1 MLAYSR
7 TPGAKEFYIQEMN
20 IQCYSESLLFVFKIS
35 NGLVLIYKV
44 VLNYFDSLTDFPFV
58 LKRLLLPFKF
68 FRSYEISKDVA
79 LLRRDT
85 DIGGEQD
92 QIPVQNHK

>member
-7 TPGAKEFYIQEMN
+7 TTGAKEICVQEMN
-20 IQCYSESLLFVFKIS
+20 IQCYSESVLFVFKIS
-35 NGLVLIYKV
+35 NGSILLYKV
-44 VLNYFDSLTDFPFV
+44 VLNYFDSLIDFPFV

-68 FRSYEISKDVA
+68 FKSYESWKEVS

-85 DIGGEQD
+85 DLGGAEHD
-92 QIPVQNHK
+92 